1 MEEFDVYVQSYLK
14 NWGECMARDGTNASS
29 DKLLKHSEFYLKNG
43 LYASEECYVK
53 FLEKNGLFYL
63 PGLLLKMASLQ
74 DYNRSIFQTDGDLRK
89 LPFPPAFQSA
99 FVKIAGEMSFSADQ
113 NERNQVVSV
122 LRVLRDLGMT
132 RIHQSERVGDYYV
145 LPVEPWINFFE
156 KMDGDKFSKMDE
168 KDRQYRYESVCIAEY
183 AKSWIKIY
191 NEMEEWSEWSFSP
204 ENEHGIEESITDWM
218 HTLRS
223 GLYSS
228 CTYLKCLESTD
239 IRWLPYLLSYIYDND
254 QYRVRE
260 YFSQNF
266 KIALEKFFHLFIR
279 TECPFDAQK
288 SESIILSLTILRD
301 CFGFSILD
309 GEDDDFEYLRK
320 HNKEDAKLSEEELL
334 YWERCR
340 EECCLNSYGGSFVDL
355 GVFKHSAHC
364 SFVLT
369 RIIQRIRLRK
379 IDMGADDLN
388 DIIGVLQFI
397 QRILLRNALPHR
409 GVDWPR
415 PYKRV
420 PQYKATERTNL
431 DEVRAAISQ
440 AYVQRIN
447 FEDRN
452 KYV

>member
-1 MEEFDVYVQSYLK
+1 MIKLERFIQLYLETWA
-14 NWGECMARDGTNASS
+14 NCMLKERGGRCRD
-29 DKLLKHSEFYLKNG
+29 DLFRHWEFYLKNG
-43 LYASEECYVK
+43 LYASEECYTV
-53 FLEKNGLFYL
+53 FLEGNGLSKL
-63 PGLLLKMASLQ
+63 PDLLRKMDALQ
-74 DYNRSIFQTDGDLRK
+74 DYRRCIFQTDGDLRK

-99 FVKIAGEMSFSADQ
+99 FVKIAGKMSFSADQ

-168 KDRQYRYESVCIAEY
+168 KDRQYRYESVCVAEY
-183 AKSWIKIY
+183 AKSWIKIHY
-191 NEMEEWSEWSFSP
+191 EMEQWSEWSFSP

-223 GLYSS
+223 GSYSS

-309 GEDDDFEYLRK
+309 GEDDDFKYLCK

-355 GVFKHSAHC
+355 GAFKHSAHC

-397 QRILLRNALPHR
+397 QRILLRNALPHK
-409 GVDWPR
+409 GKEWPR

-440 AYVQRIN
+440 AYV
-447 FEDRN
+447 
-452 KYV
+452 